1 LIIAVLK
8 ETSEHEKRVALS
20 PDVVRQLNNEDLQ
33 IWIEKDAGLP
43 SNFRD
48 DTYKDAGVVIIHSNE
63 ELLTK

>member
-1 LIIAVLK
+1 MIIAVLR

-48 DTYKDAGVVIIHSNE
+48 STYKDAGAVII
-63 ELLTK
+63 